1 MIPQEPPEAAQRGVR
16 SVRRLQSLPVGDI
29 ALVVL
34 ALAALTLT
42 GCESEREAELETQVT
57 RLSEE
62 TADLRKHI
70 TGVDQERRDLQKQVK
85 DLLAGNARLNEQVGV
100 ERDAAVRSKEEV
112 HELRSQLEAMAAA
125 RPAGP
130 ELTRASEQAGDA
142 GPAVETRSER
152 ENEENCLEELKK
164 AIAEL
169 EAQKTNARARINAGQ
184 AEVSALTRATIDLP
198 MQVPPHGM
206 VQDGQVYRRESIEQ
220 HPYYRYIPIGP
231 AVKQGDF
238 RTQRDKDQAIQEVRA
253 RLLPLFE
260 EVRTLDAQLEPLK
273 SELAQLVRQGARQDE
288 VAPPDEGPSTTLKH
302 KQTGETIKGILTEAK
317 INNLRV
323 FNLADGG
330 TKFINPDE
338 WETLET
344 DP

>member
-1 MIPQEPPEAAQRGVR
+1 MISEEPFAVTQPRAQ
-16 SVRRLQSLPVGDI
+16 SVRISPSLAAEAV

-34 ALAALTLT
+34 ALAAVTLS
-42 GCESEREAELETQVT
+42 GCESEREAELETQVK

-70 TGVDQERRDLQKQVK
+70 TGADQERRDLQKQVK
-85 DLLAGNARLNEQVGV
+85 DLLAENARLNEQVGV
-100 ERDAAVRSKEEV
+100 ERDATVRSKEEV
-112 HELRSQLEAMAAA
+112 HQLRSQLEAMAAA

-130 ELTRASEQAGDA
+130 ELTRAPEQAG
-142 GPAVETRSER
+142 GVETRTER
-152 ENEENCLEELKK
+152 EKEGDRLEELKK

-169 EAQKTNARARINAGQ
+169 EVQKTNARARINAGQ
-184 AEVSALTRATIDLP
+184 AEVSALTRATIDVP

-206 VQDGQVYRRESIEQ
+206 VKDGQVYRRMLIDNA
-220 HPYYRYIPIGP
+220 PYYQYVPIGP
-231 AVKQGDF
+231 AIKEGDF
-238 RTQRDKDQAIQEVRA
+238 RTQRDKDQAIQEAKVK
-253 RLLPLFE
+253 LLPLFE
-260 EVRTLDAQLEPLK
+260 EVRAMDAQLEPLK

-288 VAPPDEGPSTTLKH
+288 VAPPDEGPSTILKH

-323 FNLADGG
+323 FKLADGG

-338 WETLET
+338 WEALET